1 MILHSCYGASSLS
14 KQEPSYLAIIY
25 YEVRYLGFLLSIFYQ
40 VVILQIS
47 HFKRSVFD
55 SYAYCLRQ
63 CIV

>member
-40 VVILQIS
+40 VVIIEIL
-47 HFKRSVFD
+47 HTF
-55 SYAYCLRQ
+55 
-63 CIV
+63 